1 VRYTVERGATEH
13 ELDIFNFKTL
23 DQNLMKLEELLTP
36 VLDLWREFE
45 ALAEWKAPLK
55 SGVTVAVCL
64 YIFWNDA
71 LWLLLPGSVVLVAI
85 RTGWAGLKK
94 YSASSTGRDKTHK
107 SALPRTGTPLA
118 AHPHDR
124 SDNSS
129 IDLHHKATDREPRDR
144 DALPLGGEGGGGGAR
159 EGEKGVSSS
168 AAPHASVASGASLTR
183 RALAMGTSEADG
195 RRNGDGVVDK
205 SVRALNGHGRGG
217 LAQLRAEELAGAS
230 SQGGDA
236 QSVGRTWHGD
246 GKGLG
251 EEAGAVMRK
260 EDAGK
265 SIGTPGSW
273 FKSIGDKV
281 VYARELKKNLR
292 KLVADNIVEVLCLSV
307 CLSVCLCTYLCVR
320 ALSLSCSLCF
330 WPLAL
335 RA

>member
-1 VRYTVERGATEH
+1 
-13 ELDIFNFKTL
+13 
-23 DQNLMKLEELLTP
+23 M
-36 VLDLWREFE
+36 
-45 ALAEWKAPLK
+45 
-55 SGVTVAVCL
+55 
-64 YIFWNDA
+64 
-71 LWLLLPGSVVLVAI
+71 
-85 RTGWAGLKK
+85 KK
-94 YSASSTGRDKTHK
+94 YSASSAGRHTKETNQPHKRDK
-107 SALPRTGTPLA
+107 SALSRTGTPLA

-124 SDNSS
+124 CDNSS
-129 IDLHHKATDREPRDR
+129 IDVHHKATDREPRDR
-144 DALPLGGEGGGGGAR
+144 DALPLGGEGWGGGAR
-159 EGEKGVSSS
+159 EGGQGVSSSRNSLSSS
-168 AAPHASVASGASLTR
+168 AAPHPSVASGASLTR

-205 SVRALNGHGRGG
+205 SVRALNGHGGG
-217 LAQLRAEELAGAS
+217 GVAQMRAEEMAGAS

-292 KLVADNIVEVLCLSV
+292 KLVADNIVEVLSLSA
-307 CLSVCLCTYLCVR
+307 CLCTSLRVLVCLVFVLLRCVHMTCMDR
-320 ALSLSCSLCF
+320 QLAAFGVPSLN
-330 WPLAL
+330 PKP
-335 RA
+335 